1 MQLDK
6 LKDKLP
12 NTHWVLIDNLS
23 QVIESLSINSEPVFA
38 FKQHTNPRK
47 FYNSYIDF
55 ALSVYVDKFKQL
67 YNSLAHS
74 LLSEQY
80 IIYAQSGRS
89 IIENAATL
97 RYYSRQNEFAQLFSS
112 WQGKEYNME
121 LHNNA
126 IMLLDRLARG
136 SRFSWDAFIEG
147 RFKDLSKIPDQE
159 HLSQTNIKT
168 CLTHWQKDSPNLE
181 SLYDL
186 LCDLVHPNLGSNF
199 LVLKTLKGELVAGG
213 NEGENISMFIICPT
227 LAGIVGAYKTIQESL
242 LKLEGYKLADV
253 RGITTIVPSSNI
265 WH

>member
-6 LKDKLP
+6 LKEKFP
-12 NTHWVLIDNLS
+12 STHWVLLENLS
-23 QVIESLSINSEPVFA
+23 QVIETLSKYSEPSFA
-38 FKQHTNPRK
+38 FKQYPDQIK

-67 YNSLAHS
+67 YDSLAQS
-74 LLSEQY
+74 LLSEYY

-97 RYYSRQNEFAQLFSS
+97 RYYSRQQAFVDLSS
-112 WQGKEYNME
+112 SQSSTGYETK
-121 LHNNA
+121 LLDNA
-126 IMLLDRLARG
+126 ITLLDRLARG

-147 RFKDLSKIPDQE
+147 RFKDLSKNPEQE

-199 LVLKTLKGELVAGG
+199 LVLKSLKGELVAGG
-213 NEGENISMFIICPT
+213 RDGENVSMFIVCPT
-227 LAGIVGAYKTIQESL
+227 LAGILGAYKTIQESL
-242 LKLEGYKLADV
+242 LKLEGYKLTEIPT
-253 RGITTIVPSSNI
+253 GPPSQPPKNI